1 MRRPSDLALVTGAML
16 SAMFV
21 TALSTTIVAT
31 AAPSITAALQGL
43 PLYSWVFS
51 AYLLAM
57 TVTMPLYGKLA
68 DLYGRQP
75 VYLGASALFAGG
87 SLLCGLATSMEALI
101 IYRLVQGLGAG
112 ALQPIAVTLA
122 GDLYPVEQRA
132 RIQGWFSAMWGLAS
146 LTGPPLGGLLV
157 TGWGWPWVFWLNV
170 PIAVAS
176 AGLMAVA
183 LREPPVARRPVL
195 DWWGTATLTGGV
207 GGLLLGVFALDGSGP
222 APLPPAVLFA
232 LAVGFIGVFAWWEA
246 RAPEPLLPLY
256 LLRLRVIGIGAL
268 LWLVAGV
275 GIVGTASYT
284 TLTVQGVLG
293 GSTLAAGLALL
304 PMDACWLVGSYVSG
318 RLLLRVGYRPLVAL
332 GLAVVALSL
341 FAISRLGPAGPYA
354 LFVAALAP
362 SGFGFGCVVA
372 PLIIAVQQAVGWHQR
387 GVATAS
393 TVFFR
398 TVGGAVGMAL
408 LGLVL
413 NFQLAALLPAGTSVA
428 ALLDPGQ
435 RALLPV
441 AAESALREVLWQGLQ
456 PVWGWMAAVSASGL
470 AIVWLLPSK
479 MPRAR
484 PEAPSPSPAP
494 ARPAAADGA
503 RAP

>member
-43 PLYSWVFS
+43 PLYSWVFA
-51 AYLLAM
+51 AYLLSM

-68 DLYGRQP
+68 DLYGRKP
-75 VYLGASALFAGG
+75 VYVGASALFAGG
-87 SLLCGLATSMEALI
+87 SLLCGLATSMEQLI
-101 IYRLVQGLGAG
+101 VYRLVQGLGAG

-122 GDLYPVEQRA
+122 GDLYPIEQRA
-132 RIQGWFSAMWGLAS
+132 RVQGWFSAMWGLAS

-157 TGWGWPWVFWLNV
+157 AGWGWPWVFWLNI
-170 PIAVAS
+170 PIVVAS
-176 AGLMAVA
+176 AGLMAGA
-183 LREPPVARRPVL
+183 LREPPLARRPVL
-195 DWWGTATLTGGV
+195 DWCGAITLTGSV
-207 GGLLLGVFALDGSGP
+207 GGLLLGVFALDSSVP
-222 APLPPAVLFA
+222 APLPPAVL
-232 LAVGFIGVFAWWEA
+232 LAVALGLLGLFVWWEA
-246 RAPEPLLPLY
+246 RAPEPLLPLQ
-256 LLRLRVIGIGAL
+256 LLRVRVIGIGAL

-304 PMDACWLVGSYVSG
+304 PMDACWLLGSYLSG

-332 GLAVVALSL
+332 GLMVVTLSL
-341 FAISRLGPAGPYA
+341 LAISRLGPMAPYP

-362 SGFGFGCVVA
+362 SGLGFGCVVA

-387 GVATAS
+387 GVVTAS

-398 TVGGAVGMAL
+398 TVGGAVGVAL
-408 LGLVL
+408 LGLLL
-413 NFQLAALLPAGTSVA
+413 NFQLVALLPAGTSA
-428 ALLDPGQ
+428 AVLLDPAQ
-435 RALLPV
+435 RALLP
-441 AAESALREVLWQGLQ
+441 AATESALRGVLWQGLQ
-456 PVWGWMAAVSASGL
+456 PVWAWMAGVSALGF
-470 AIVWLLPSK
+470 AIVWLLPSQL
-479 MPRAR
+479 PRAR
-484 PEAPSPSPAP
+484 PEAASPGTAST
-494 ARPAAADGA
+494 RPAAADGA
-503 RAP
+503 RAR